1 MENHGTSTGNIKA
14 LRFYHVLA
22 PTSRGFNSVSTDNFP
37 IFGETWGNWKWL
49 VMGWRWMEDR
59 GLGGS
64 FILWGAKQLLGGVQH
79 HGQAR
84 NGAGTLHGG
93 CAAREPNG
101 WGNPGTSCKA
111 ASISKPPMGCVSYLP
126 MLSFALQPGPGL
138 EDTIGK
144 CTAGHPAGFWR
155 KSLKRLAEN
164 HMCHGQTKVCFLNK
178 RDWSSLHN

>member
-1 MENHGTSTGNIKA
+1 MENHGTSTGNVK
-14 LRFYHVLA
+14 VL
-22 PTSRGFNSVSTDNFP
+22 PCFSPHIGFNSVSTDNFP
-37 IFGETWGNWKWL
+37 IFGETWGNWKGL

-93 CAAREPNG
+93 CAACEPNG
-101 WGNPGTSCKA
+101 WGTQGHLA
-111 ASISKPPMGCVSYLP
+111 RQQASPSLQWDVFLICQCFHSHCNQVRVLKTPLGNALLVTLPVFGENRSSALLKTICAMVKPR
-126 MLSFALQPGPGL
+126 
-138 EDTIGK
+138 I
-144 CTAGHPAGFWR
+144 
-155 KSLKRLAEN
+155 
-164 HMCHGQTKVCFLNK
+164 TKVCFLNK